1 MMLWGFCIGAVG
13 KVWFRLVTDC
23 VGLSC
28 QSVTEF
34 ERSISLDINHIEGIT
49 YIKTLAN
56 IFRKPNCAEKPYFC
70 THEQWYF
77 FLAI

>member
-1 MMLWGFCIGAVG
+1 VIGAVG

-23 VGLSC
+23 IGLSC

-56 IFRKPNCAEKPYFC
+56 ILGIVRCLGYV
-70 THEQWYF
+70 
-77 FLAI
+77 L